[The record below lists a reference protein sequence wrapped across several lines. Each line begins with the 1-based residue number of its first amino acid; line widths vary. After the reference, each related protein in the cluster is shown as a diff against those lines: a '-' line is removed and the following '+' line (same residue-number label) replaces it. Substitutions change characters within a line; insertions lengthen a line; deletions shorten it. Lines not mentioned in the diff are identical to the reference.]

1 MAQFNGA
8 GMGLAPPKSSD
19 SEIWSGKT
27 VAKNKH
33 FWPTYSSASKFFSY
47 VKNIHSPGE
56 ANQVDS
62 HPKYTNTIKKLRY
75 LLAHSD
81 DSIYTDVTMRAR
93 QNVSN
98 FLF

>member
-33 FWPTYSSASKFFSY
+33 FWPTFSSASKFFSY
-47 VKNIHSPGE
+47 VKNIH
-56 ANQVDS
+56 
-62 HPKYTNTIKKLRY
+62 
-75 LLAHSD
+75 
-81 DSIYTDVTMRAR
+81 
-93 QNVSN
+93 
-98 FLF
+98 